1 MSAYDEDFKYFSDF
15 CESQVYD
22 NLIREDSDHTILA
35 FETFFF
41 AVPDDQPYDE
51 PSWVFQKFGSTIK
64 FRAGYKVKPS
74 LDATSET
81 TSASPPL
88 TGDLSYTI
96 VLSSMILDVGG
107 TIALALGAAV
117 ASVSILS
124 F

>member
-1 MSAYDEDFKYFSDF
+1 M
-15 CESQVYD
+15 
-22 NLIREDSDHTILA
+22 
-35 FETFFF
+35 
-41 AVPDDQPYDE
+41 PDDGPFDSALFIQM
-51 PSWVFQKFGSTIK
+51 KFGSTIK

-88 TGDLSYTI
+88 TADLSYMM
-96 VLSSMILDVGG
+96 VLDSMIIDVGG

>member
-1 MSAYDEDFKYFSDF
+1 M
-15 CESQVYD
+15 
-22 NLIREDSDHTILA
+22 
-35 FETFFF
+35 
-41 AVPDDQPYDE
+41 PDDSPFDTDY
-51 PSWVFQKFGSTIK
+51 FIRLKLGSTIK

-81 TSASPPL
+81 TSASAPL
-88 TGDLSYTI
+88 TADLSYTM
-96 VLSSMILDVGG
+96 VLDSMILDG

>member
-1 MSAYDEDFKYFSDF
+1 MSAYDEEGYSYGFACLSNDR
-15 CESQVYD
+15 D
-22 NLIREDSDHTILA
+22 NLIREDSDQTKLD
-35 FETFFF
+35 FLSSFSV
-41 AVPDDQPYDE
+41 VPDDWPYDE
-51 PSWVFQKFGSTIK
+51 PSRVYLKFGSTIK

-88 TGDLSYTI
+88 TADLSYTM
-96 VLSSMILDVGG
+96 VLDSMILDG